1 MKTLLTGLT
10 SFFVGLIF
18 KIFDVS
24 DDDLDDVIE
33 ACVDCQTKNQNSYF
47 KNIRVKQALS
57 RFKTATN
64 NSKII

>member
-1 MKTLLTGLT
+1 MKTLLTDLT
-10 SFFVGLIF
+10 GFIVGLIF

-33 ACVDCQTKNQNSYF
+33 ACVDCKTKNLNSYF

-57 RFKTATN
+57 QFKNATN
-64 NSKII
+64 NMKII